1 MRTKATKE
9 ASLHV
14 KRINKM
20 PMQKISGTTLTEFII
35 VTSLISIAISI
46 ATLPLI
52 NLFKTSQSKA
62 FLSETR
68 SAIEYA
74 RTIAILNREIIEICG
89 IGDQST
95 CNSDWSNGWIIK
107 ELKTQKPLQIRKLDG
122 STTIRRSGFTQ
133 SIRFY
138 PNGTTPI
145 SNGRV
150 YQCNNRK
157 ITWQLVI
164 NRQGRLKTGSESDN
178 LSQDYR
184 CKDEQ
189 A

>member
-1 MRTKATKE
+1 MSK
-9 ASLHV
+9 
-14 KRINKM
+14 
-20 PMQKISGTTLTEFII
+20 QKISGATLTEVII
-35 VTSLISIAISI
+35 ATSIISIAISI
-46 ATLPLI
+46 AAPLLI
-52 NLFKTSQSKA
+52 ELFKTSQSKA
-62 FLSETR
+62 LFSEAR

-89 IGDQST
+89 IGNQST

-107 ELKTQKPLQIRKLDG
+107 ELKTQKPIQIRKLDG
-122 STTIRRSGFTQ
+122 STKIRRSGFTQ

-145 SNGRV
+145 SNGRI

-164 NRQGRLKTGSESDN
+164 NRQGRLKTSPENDN

>member
-1 MRTKATKE
+1 MPKQ
-9 ASLHV
+9 
-14 KRINKM
+14 KM
-20 PMQKISGTTLTEFII
+20 SGTTLTELTI
-35 VTSLISIAISI
+35 VTSIISIAISI
-46 ATLPLI
+46 AAPPLI
-52 NLFKTSQSKA
+52 NLFKTSQSNA
-62 FLSETR
+62 LLNETR

-89 IGDQST
+89 IGNQPT
-95 CNSDWSNGWIIK
+95 CNSDWSNGWTIK
-107 ELKTQKPLQIRKLDG
+107 ELKTKKQLQIRTLDG
-122 STTIRRSGFTQ
+122 STSIKRSGFTH

-150 YQCNNRK
+150 YQCNNGK

-164 NRQGRLKTGSESDN
+164 NRQGRLKTSPENDN

-189 A
+189 T